1 MIKVVIITS
10 GQPSLNPRLVK
21 EADILSDKDFS
32 VTVIYQYWNDWG
44 TVADLKLLKNKK
56 WTAIHTGGDP
66 DNKKFQYLISR
77 IKHRISSLLAKYLG
91 LKYGIA
97 EFAIKRNVNGL
108 LDKAKSIK
116 ADLYIAHNL
125 GALPVAVL
133 ASKKHY
139 AKCGF
144 DAEDFHR
151 QEQTDNKNSLAF
163 RLAQFIEDK
172 YLPDVH
178 YLTVASPLIG
188 KEYEKFYPKLNAVVI
203 NNVFPASYIQEKK
216 LRVEGEKLRLF
227 WFSQT
232 IGKGRGIEDA
242 IKAIASLK
250 RRHISLTLLGNIDE
264 VNQAYFLSLAN
275 DFRLQREQ
283 LNFISPIPSDK
294 IFELANKYDIGLA
307 LESGFCLNNDIALS
321 NKIFTYLTS
330 GLAVIASETSA
341 QKGFLEKYPTIGFS
355 YPIGNVEALA
365 ILIDNYDTN
374 RELLQQTK
382 SASHSLARESINWEL
397 ESKKFISLIE
407 KTLKD

>member
-1 MIKVVIITS
+1 MIKIVIVTS

-21 EADILSDKDFS
+21 EADALSDQGFI

-44 TVADLKLLKNKK
+44 TVIDLKLLKSKK
-56 WTAIHTGGDP
+56 WTAVHTGGNP

-77 IKHRISSLLAKYLG
+77 IKHRIGNLLARYIG
-91 LKYGIA
+91 MKYGIA

-139 AKCGF
+139 SKCGF

-151 QEQTDNKNSLAF
+151 QEQTDNENSLAF

-172 YLPDVH
+172 YLPSVD

-188 KEYEKFYPKLNAVVI
+188 KEYKKFYPKLNPIII
-203 NNVFPASYIQEKK
+203 NNVFPAFCIQEKK
-216 LRVEGEKLRLF
+216 LRAEGEKLKLF

-232 IGKGRGIEDA
+232 IGKERGIEDV
-242 IKAIASLK
+242 IKAVALLK
-250 RRHISLTLLGNIDE
+250 RKHISLTLLGNIDE
-264 VNQAYFLSLAN
+264 ANKTYFLSLAD
-275 DFRLQREQ
+275 DFRLEQEQ
-283 LNFISPIPSDK
+283 LKFISPISPDK
-294 IFELANKYDIGLA
+294 IFELANKHDIGLA
-307 LESGFCLNNDIALS
+307 IESGFCLNNDIALS

-341 QKGFLEKYPTIGFS
+341 QKEFLNKYTTIGFS
-355 YPIGNVEALA
+355 YSIGNVEALA
-365 ILIDNYDTN
+365 TLINNFDIN

-382 SASHSLARESINWEL
+382 FASYSLARESMNWEL

>member
-1 MIKVVIITS
+1 MIKVVIVTS

-21 EADILSDKDFS
+21 EADALSDQGFM

-44 TVADLKLLKNKK
+44 TVADLTLLKNKK
-56 WTAIHTGGDP
+56 WTAIRVGGDP
-66 DNKKFQYLISR
+66 ANKKIQYLISR
-77 IKHRISSLLAKYLG
+77 IKHRTSNLLAKYLG
-91 LKYGIA
+91 LTYGIA
-97 EFAIKRNVNGL
+97 EFAIKRNVYGL

-172 YLPDVH
+172 YLPGVD

-188 KEYEKFYPKLNAVVI
+188 KEYEKFYPNLNPVII
-203 NNVFPASYIQEKK
+203 NNVFPASYIQVKK
-216 LRVEGEKLRLF
+216 LSDEGEKLKLF

-242 IKAIASLK
+242 IKALASIK
-250 RRHISLTLLGNIDE
+250 RKHISLTLLGNINE
-264 VNQAYFLSLAN
+264 ANQAYFLGLAN
-275 DFRLQREQ
+275 DYRLEQEQ
-283 LNFISPIPSDK
+283 LNFVSPVSPDK
-294 IFELANKYDIGLA
+294 VFELANKYDIGLA

-341 QKGFLEKYPTIGFS
+341 QKEFIEKYPTIGVS

-365 ILIDNYDTN
+365 IIINNYDTN
-374 RELLQQTK
+374 RELLQQAKFT
-382 SASHSLARESINWEL
+382 SYLLAKECMNWEL